1 MEGPAWNALICDQF
15 SLHLIYDNLSPSSLQ
30 WFESH
35 QIVGGGVLSHQ
46 YRCSTAHAAVDSDP
60 RVMSTAVQASVSE
73 FCDNLLIGYESQ
85 ANAVDRPANDEF
97 QTLTMSGPL

>member
-1 MEGPAWNALICDQF
+1 
-15 SLHLIYDNLSPSSLQ
+15 
-30 WFESH
+30 
-35 QIVGGGVLSHQ
+35 
-46 YRCSTAHAAVDSDP
+46 
-60 RVMSTAVQASVSE
+60 MSTAVQASVSE